1 MFHFVTLEVAIQA
14 PVGARFVDHSQ
25 RDNYHR
31 EVPADPSTAIGPDP
45 DAVFW
50 VEGAAA
56 ATSLRIRDDETA
68 LLSSPGNG
76 RTYRVGIAGLDD
88 PETVPLPGDRRR
100 GREPGP
106 GVHLPPRSQRAPRRR
121 SHRRLPRLRPTLIM
135 IITPIRPRPRQE
147 RYPCWLNFGTPTRS
161 PRSRPWHV

>member
-1 MFHFVTLEVAIQA
+1 MFIGNVSFDEFTETDTSITDPATFILTIDVISAPGTSNWMFHFVTLEVAIQA

-50 VEGAAA
+50 VESAAA

-88 PETVPLPGDRRR
+88 PETVPLQVTAAAAASL
-100 GREPGP
+100 GRE
-106 GVHLPPRSQRAPRRR
+106 STC
-121 SHRRLPRLRPTLIM
+121 RLV
-135 IITPIRPRPRQE
+135 
-147 RYPCWLNFGTPTRS
+147 LNELHDGD
-161 PRSRPWHV
+161 HIAGYLD